1 MRIALLFAAPFGP
14 GVTVYAEVWIVLFL
28 AVVPLLWAILAF
40 NALVRA
46 RNQVRAA
53 FADVDVQLTKRHD
66 LVPVLVESV
75 RGYVAH
81 ERETL
86 DDVVRL
92 RGAAGKPRADADS
105 EARENAL
112 AGAMGR
118 LLALV
123 EAYPDLKADGQF
135 AQLMREL
142 VAVEDA
148 LQYARRYYNGSV
160 RDLNNRIQRFP
171 GLLVARALGFTE
183 QAFYEV
189 ARVEHRAA
197 PQVSL

>member
-1 MRIALLFAAPFGP
+1 MAI
-14 GVTVYAEVWIVLFL
+14 TVWIAFGVAAAL
-28 AVVPLLWAILAF
+28 LLWAVLAF
-40 NALVRA
+40 NGLVRA

-66 LVPVLVESV
+66 LVPALVESV
-75 RGYVAH
+75 RGYVRH
-81 ERETL
+81 ERGTL
-86 DDVVRL
+86 EDVVRL
-92 RGAAGKPRADADS
+92 RGEAGKPRADADS

-112 AGAMGR
+112 ASAMGR

-123 EAYPDLKADGQF
+123 EAYPELKADGQF
-135 AQLMREL
+135 AQLTREL

-171 GLLVARALGFTE
+171 DLLVARALGFVE

-189 ARVEHRAA
+189 ARIEQREA
-197 PQVSL
+197 PRVAL

>member
-1 MRIALLFAAPFGP
+1 MGTTGWFG
-14 GVTVYAEVWIVLFL
+14 IVAV
-28 AVVPLLWAILAF
+28 AVVLLWAILAF
-40 NALVRA
+40 NGLVRA

-66 LVPVLVESV
+66 LVPALVESV
-75 RGYVAH
+75 RGYVQH
-81 ERETL
+81 ERGTL
-86 DDVVRL
+86 EDVVRL
-92 RGAAGKPRADADS
+92 RGEAGKPRADADS

-123 EAYPDLKADGQF
+123 EAYPELKADGQF
-135 AQLMREL
+135 AQLTREL

-171 GLLVARALGFTE
+171 DLLVARALGFAV
-183 QAFYEV
+183 QPFYEV
-189 ARVEHRAA
+189 ARVEQRAA
-197 PQVSL
+197 PTVAL

>member
-1 MRIALLFAAPFGP
+1 MGTT
-14 GVTVYAEVWIVLFL
+14 GWIVVIVAVAL
-28 AVVPLLWAILAF
+28 ATWAVLAF

-53 FADVDVQLTKRHD
+53 FADIDVQLTKRHD
-66 LVPVLVESV
+66 LVPALVESV
-75 RGYVAH
+75 RGYVRH
-81 ERETL
+81 ERGTL
-86 DDVVRL
+86 EDVVRL
-92 RGAAGKPRADADS
+92 RGEAGRPRADADS

-123 EAYPDLKADGQF
+123 EAYPQLAADGQF
-135 AQLMREL
+135 AQLTREL

-171 GLLVARALGFTE
+171 DLLLARALGFGE
-183 QAFYEV
+183 QPFYEV
-189 ARVEHRAA
+189 ARVEHRVA
-197 PQVSL
+197 PAVAL

>member
-1 MRIALLFAAPFGP
+1 MSITGWSAALVVVALLAW
-14 GVTVYAEVWIVLFL
+14 V
-28 AVVPLLWAILAF
+28 ILAF
-40 NALVRA
+40 NGLVRA

-66 LVPVLVESV
+66 LVPMLVESV

-135 AQLMREL
+135 AQLMQEL
-142 VAVEDA
+142 VEVEDA
-148 LQYARRYYNGSV
+148 LQFARRYYNGSV
-160 RDLNNRIQRFP
+160 RDLNNRVQRFP
-171 GLLVARALGFTE
+171 DLLVARALGFTE

-189 ARVEHRAA
+189 ARVEHRVA
-197 PQVSL
+197 PRVSL